1 MSSKAMT
8 LYIKTE
14 LKDKLVLEAKE
25 MSVSQASI
33 VSIALSQ
40 YFKRQEVEK

>member
-14 LKDKLVLEAKE
+14 LKDKLVQEAKD
-25 MSVSQASI
+25 MNVSQASI
-33 VSIALSQ
+33 VAIALSK
-40 YFKRQEVEK
+40 YFITQEK